1 MQIDRPQFGIWC
13 SCLCSGRYRSRFS
26 RFRWVLGRSFFIIG
40 GMDCSCLRLL
50 FVLLWFFVGF
60 ALTAGESI
68 VLVEN
73 VMEYLFFRSLNR
85 MNTFLTSG
93 IQTLVKPEKTP
104 KAQRRF
110 LIKNKGNPPTASQTS
125 RTASTAEA
133 ARIGTGCQGILVP
146 AARDIR
152 RLQVKRI
159 RPGQGPGM
167 QQTAGHL

>member
-13 SCLCSGRYRSRFS
+13 SWLCSGWYRLRFR
-26 RFRWVLGRSFFIIG
+26 RFRWAVGRSFFIIG
-40 GMDCSCLRLL
+40 GMDCSFLRLRVFL
-50 FVLLWFFVGF
+50 PWAFVGF

-104 KAQRRF
+104 KTQRRY
-110 LIKNKGNPPTASQTS
+110 LIKNKGHKQTASQTS
-125 RTASTAEA
+125 RTASLAKA